1 MSDAVKLVIEIDK
14 RMYEKIMHGYVP
26 LGLSKD
32 LMDGTPLSEVLD
44 EIKGEPTLD
53 QVEEYCKMRNIEL
66 VSSEF
71 LKSLVD
77 DLEVA
82 TDYLKAFEYCL
93 ESFDKFLDDLEN
105 ETQLLNQDLADGE
118 RGVGIS
124 RKCLEV
130 STKKKLI
137 IEIICLMKST
147 LEEVREER
155 KE

>member
-1 MSDAVKLVIEIDK
+1 MNGE
-14 RMYEKIMHGYVP
+14 
-26 LGLSKD
+26 
-32 LMDGTPLSEVLD
+32 EV
-44 EIKGEPTLD
+44 TLE

-130 STKKKLI
+130 SVKKKLI